1 MDLFEYIE
9 DDRFKGRTVNLFI
22 EIRLWVSETN
32 RPLWEEW
39 FTGSNN
45 NLKRYAWTLGEE
57 P

>member
-1 MDLFEYIE
+1 MDLFEYLE
-9 DDRFKGRTVNLFI
+9 NDRLKGRIVNLFI

-39 FTGSNN
+39 FGGSNN
-45 NLKRYAWTLGEE
+45 LKLYAWTLGDK